1 MDDCLSS
8 NDKRASLLSYWI
20 KDYVRMLRSEN
31 AANCPAYLRYKRGSV
46 VKVHL
51 GFRIG
56 NEEGGLHYAIV
67 LNKSDSARNAI
78 LTVLPLTSVKPNTDV
93 ERIHPNRLYL
103 GTALLD
109 SVYDKLQQSSARLL
123 QELARLNDE
132 WTQLKNK
139 EGVEALDVLAM
150 EKELKR
156 VGVKNKLINKQL
168 AEVSKMKSG
177 SIALVDQV
185 VTISKLRIYDPRF
198 SQDMLF
204 GIRLNDD
211 MMNKIDDKIRD
222 LFLG

>member
-1 MDDCLSS
+1 
-8 NDKRASLLSYWI
+8 
-20 KDYVRMLRSEN
+20 
-31 AANCPAYLRYKRGSV
+31 
-46 VKVHL
+46 
-51 GFRIG
+51 
-56 NEEGGLHYAIV
+56 
-67 LNKSDSARNAI
+67 
-78 LTVLPLTSVKPNTDV
+78 
-93 ERIHPNRLYL
+93 
-103 GTALLD
+103 
-109 SVYDKLQQSSARLL
+109 
-123 QELARLNDE
+123 
-132 WTQLKNK
+132 
-139 EGVEALDVLAM
+139 M

-177 SIALVDQV
+177 SIALVDQI